1 MTGCRR
7 QDAPREYGAPT
18 TAWQVQ
24 RMNCLPVDKAA
35 LWLAGVETNSV
46 ELGLRAKIEMYQE
59 ELAPVAIQRNHEF
72 ATHGMSSCNGV
83 LASDT

>member
-35 LWLAGVETNSV
+35 HWLAGVETNSV
-46 ELGLRAKIEMYQE
+46 ELGLRAKI
-59 ELAPVAIQRNHEF
+59 
-72 ATHGMSSCNGV
+72 
-83 LASDT
+83 